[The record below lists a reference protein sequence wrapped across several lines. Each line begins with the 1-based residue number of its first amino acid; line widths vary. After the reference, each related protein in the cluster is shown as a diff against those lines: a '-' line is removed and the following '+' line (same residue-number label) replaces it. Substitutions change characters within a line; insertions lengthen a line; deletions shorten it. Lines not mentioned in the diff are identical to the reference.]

1 MLARGPKYCVMRGCS
16 EEDARVEIETSILK
30 HKWDCMGQDENET
43 EEENMCEEDKKES
56 ERVAQLAE
64 EVAAQTRMVYDEE
77 SNTLDAR
84 GLRVTDYTHNSR
96 VIFPRAQAG
105 EKENNLV
112 VMRTELLHQHREW
125 VKENCNC
132 RGEQTMNMSS
142 KEQEGLKRIKKKVA
156 DGKIVI
162 LPTDKSGRFG
172 VMSMATSIRA
182 GMVHVGEDREIGIEE
197 RKANQKILNGT
208 VSMMLKI
215 FRVGKDCRHENR
227 WRESMISNSLEACP
241 LWLLFKDHKLW
252 DSSRGTP
259 PPPHPHQQDQ

>member
-1 MLARGPKYCVMRGCS
+1 MAWGKIFVPL
-16 EEDARVEIETSILK
+16 EEYIPP
-30 HKWDCMGQDENET
+30 
-43 EEENMCEEDKKES
+43 
-56 ERVAQLAE
+56 QLAE
-64 EVAAQTRMVYDEE
+64 EMAAQTRMVYDEE

-84 GLRVTDYTHNSR
+84 GLQVNDYTHNSR
-96 VIFPRAQAG
+96 VIFPGAQAG

-172 VMSMATSIRA
+172 VMSMATYIRA

-197 RKANQKILNGT
+197 RKANQKILN
-208 VSMMLKI
+208 L
-215 FRVGKDCRHENR
+215 
-227 WRESMISNSLEACP
+227 L
-241 LWLLFKDHKLW
+241 LLLLFEARTTYVQVKNLLLW
-252 DSSRGTP
+252 NITVLMVTISLVLLVHTTKRPNTMLGSAHTPLSRKQTSPVQLDSHVS
-259 PPPHPHQQDQ
+259 